1 MRGEKLSEEEKLVKI
16 LQVLNKIDSK
26 LTRLD
31 DIFSML
37 KMGQKLSIDQTKATL
52 LGKSPLRKN
61 IYNLCDGRHTVSDI
75 AESLGKSMSLV
86 SQSIAKLQNA
96 GLIVE
101 ERKGKRKFYSRVV

>member
-1 MRGEKLSEEEKLVKI
+1 MAEEEKLVKI

-31 DIFSML
+31 DIFNIL
-37 KMGQKLSIDQTKATL
+37 KMGQKSSIDQTKATL
-52 LGKSPLRKN
+52 LGRSPLRKD

-86 SQSIAKLQNA
+86 SQSIAQLQSA
-96 GLIVE
+96 GLIVD
-101 ERKGKRKFYSRVV
+101 ERKGKRKFYSKVV